1 MNNNK
6 LFNVVILFFIAV
18 TLSGCG
24 HTFTDYGKPPTIT
37 PPQTDVL
44 MEDILIV
51 PEPKVETM
59 AMRVEMSDNSIWN
72 KKEGIY
78 FKDTRAY
85 EVGDILTVKI
95 LINDSARIKSASQR
109 DSTIDGSATGSLGGS
124 LGDFTLPV
132 VDATGAANTSAS
144 TARGG
149 TVNRSEKI
157 QLQIAAAVVA
167 ASVNGN
173 LKIHGTQEI
182 RVNSELRLMKVEG
195 IVRSKDIA
203 PDNSIPYEKIAEAR
217 ISYGG
222 HNTSPI
228 RRKTFVPKVARNLY
242 SSLKDKING
251 R

>member
-1 MNNNK
+1 MRNK
-6 LFNVVILFFIAV
+6 TFINLAILLLLSIGI
-18 TLSGCG
+18 SGCG
-24 HTFTDYGKPPTIT
+24 HSFNDYGKPPTMT
-37 PPQTDVL
+37 QPQTEVL

-51 PEPKVETM
+51 PEPKVVHS

-109 DSTIDGSATGSLGGS
+109 DSTIDGSATSALGGS
-124 LGDFTLPV
+124 IGTYALPV
-132 VDATGAANTSAS
+132 VDGTGSAATSLS

-167 ASVNGN
+167 ASQNGN
-173 LKIHGTQEI
+173 LKIYGTQEV

-222 HNTSPI
+222 HNTSVKK
-228 RRKTFVPKVARNLY
+228 RKTFVPKVARNLY
-242 SSLKDKING
+242 SSMKDKLNG

>member
-1 MNNNK
+1 MQINK
-6 LFNVVILFFIAV
+6 IINIAYLFVFCIIV
-18 TLSGCG
+18 SGCG
-24 HTFTDYGKPPTIT
+24 HTFTDYEKPPSLTS
-37 PPQTDVL
+37 PQTDVL

-124 LGDFTLPV
+124 FGDFALPV
-132 VDATGAANTSAS
+132 VDATGSANTSAKTS
-144 TARGG
+144 RGG

-182 RVNSELRLMKVEG
+182 RVNSELRLMRVEG

-222 HNTSPI
+222 HNTGLT
-228 RRKTFVPKVARNLY
+228 RRKTFVPKVVRNVY

>member
-1 MNNNK
+1 MMNKNIINYA
-6 LFNVVILFFIAV
+6 ILLLVGLII
-18 TLSGCG
+18 SGCG
-24 HTFTDYGKPPTIT
+24 HAFTDYGKPPSIT
-37 PPQTDVL
+37 APQTEVL

-51 PEPKVETM
+51 PETQVKPM
-59 AMRVEMSDNSIWN
+59 AMRVEMQDNSIWN
-72 KKEGIY
+72 KKEDIY
-78 FKDTRAY
+78 FKDTRAF

-109 DSTIDGSATGSLGGS
+109 DSTIDGSASGTLGGS
-124 LGDFTLPV
+124 FGDFALPV
-132 VDATGAANTSAS
+132 VDATGTAVTSLKA
-144 TARGG
+144 ARGG

-173 LKIHGTQEI
+173 LKIYGTQEV

-222 HNTSPI
+222 HNTSPVK
-228 RRKTFVPKVARNLY
+228 RKRFLPKLNRNLF
-242 SSLKDKING
+242 SFKRK
-251 R
+251 

>member
-1 MNNNK
+1 MNKNIINYA
-6 LFNVVILFFIAV
+6 ILLLVGLII
-18 TLSGCG
+18 SGCG
-24 HTFTDYGKPPTIT
+24 HAFTDYGKPPSIT
-37 PPQTDVL
+37 APQTEVL

-51 PEPKVETM
+51 PETQVKPM
-59 AMRVEMSDNSIWN
+59 AMRVEMQDNSIWN
-72 KKEGIY
+72 KKEDIY
-78 FKDTRAY
+78 FKDTRAF

-109 DSTIDGSATGSLGGS
+109 DSTIDGSASGTLGGS
-124 LGDFTLPV
+124 FGDFALPV
-132 VDATGAANTSAS
+132 VDATGTAVTSLKA
-144 TARGG
+144 ARGG

-173 LKIHGTQEI
+173 LKIYGTQEV

-222 HNTSPI
+222 HNTSPVK
-228 RRKTFVPKVARNLY
+228 RKRFLPKLNRNLF
-242 SSLKDKING
+242 SFKRK
-251 R
+251 

>member
-1 MNNNK
+1 MINK
-6 LFNVVILFFIAV
+6 NLTNFACLFLVGLI
-18 TLSGCG
+18 TSSCG
-24 HTFTDYGKPPTIT
+24 HAFTDYGKPPSIT
-37 PPQTDVL
+37 APETEVL

-51 PEPKVETM
+51 PEPQVEPM
-59 AMRVEMSDNSIWN
+59 AMRVEMQDNSIWN

-78 FKDTRAY
+78 FKDTRAF

-109 DSTIDGSATGSLGGS
+109 DSTIDGAAAGTLGGS
-124 LGDFTLPV
+124 FGDFALPV
-132 VDATGAANTSAS
+132 VDATGTATTSLK

-173 LKIHGTQEI
+173 LKIYGTQEV

-222 HNTSPI
+222 HNTSPVK
-228 RRKTFVPKVARNLY
+228 RKRFLPRINRNLF
-242 SSLKDKING
+242 SFKSK
-251 R
+251 

>member
-1 MNNNK
+1 MKSKNVLNTAL
-6 LFNVVILFFIAV
+6 LFILAVV
-18 TLSGCG
+18 LSGCG
-24 HTFTDYGKPPTIT
+24 HTFTDYGKPPTVT
-37 PPQTDVL
+37 EPQTEVL
-44 MEDILIV
+44 MEDVLIV
-51 PEPKVETM
+51 PEPKVIPS

-85 EVGDILTVKI
+85 AVGDILTVRI

-109 DSTIDGSATGSLGGS
+109 DSTIDGSANGSLSGDVGS
-124 LGDFTLPV
+124 FALPV
-132 VDATGAANTSAS
+132 VSATGAAATKLK

-167 ASVNGN
+167 SSVNGN
-173 LKIHGTQEI
+173 LKIYGTQEV

-222 HNTSPI
+222 HNTSPTK
-228 RRKTFVPKVARNLY
+228 RKRFLPKIGKNLF
-242 SSLKDKING
+242 SSLRK
-251 R
+251 

>member
-1 MNNNK
+1 MNSKKIFNLSF
-6 LFNVVILFFIAV
+6 LFLLSLIV
-18 TLSGCG
+18 SGCG
-24 HTFTDYGKPPTIT
+24 HTFTDYGKPPTMT
-37 PPQTDVL
+37 EPQTEVL

-51 PEPKVETM
+51 PEPQVIHN

-109 DSTIDGSATGSLGGS
+109 DSTIDGSAAGTLGGS
-124 LGDFTLPV
+124 IGTYALPV
-132 VDATGAANTSAS
+132 VDGTGTATTSFK

-167 ASVNGN
+167 ASQNGN
-173 LKIHGTQEI
+173 LKIYGTQEV

-222 HNTSPI
+222 HNTGTV
-228 RRKTFVPKVARNLY
+228 RRKTFVPKIARNLY
-242 SSLKDKING
+242 SSMKDKING